1 MGITRYVTIDG
12 ISVIIDV
19 LLTGELIVIVLH
31 SVLNR
36 NIEWKYAINTFT
48 IFSIIWMI
56 YCTLEIAN
64 PTGMLETWILSRT
77 LTFNGLLISI
87 IISLA
92 INHYQQIRRIIFL
105 LSIFTLLAVT
115 KALIQK
121 FFGFDFA
128 EERWLMESEAFKTHL
143 LNTGTRYFSFYTDAG
158 NFGSNMGFAGITFA
172 LITLSISGAGK
183 KLYYAIISLLAFYAM
198 FMSGTRGAIAVPL
211 SALALYTIISKNYKA
226 MIAGGGTL
234 IAIYVFF
241 ALTTI
246 GQGNGMIRRMRS
258 AFVPTKDASFNV
270 RKENQKK
277 LASYLKDKPFGEG
290 LGLSGVENRKHSVRL
305 TTQVPN
311 DSWYVKI
318 WVETGIVGLILYI
331 GGLLITI
338 MRASWIIMFR
348 VKNKELKG
356 MLAGLVCGIFGLLV
370 SAYGNPFWGQFPTTF
385 IAFTGLAIAL
395 KGEYFDK
402 QMKEKNI

>member
-12 ISVIIDV
+12 ISVVVDV
-19 LLTGELIVIVLH
+19 LLTGELLIIVLH
-31 SVLNR
+31 SILNR
-36 NIEWKYAINTFT
+36 NIEWKYAVNVLTL
-48 IFSIIWMI
+48 FSFIWMV
-56 YCTLEIAN
+56 YCTLEMAN
-64 PTGMLETWILSRT
+64 PSGMLKAWVLSRT

-92 INHYQQIRRIIFL
+92 INHYRQIRRIIFL
-105 LSIFTLLAVT
+105 LSIFTLLAVA
-115 KALIQK
+115 KAFMQK

-128 EERWLMESEAFKTHL
+128 EERWLTESEAFKTHL
-143 LNTGTRYFSFYTDAG
+143 LSSGTRYFSFYTDAG

-172 LITLSISGAGK
+172 LIALSISGFRK
-183 KLYYAIISLLAFYAM
+183 KLYYIIVSLLAFYAM
-198 FMSGTRGAIAVPL
+198 LMSGTRGAIAVPL

-226 MIAGGGTL
+226 MLAGGSTF

-241 ALTTI
+241 AFTTI

-258 AFVPTKDASFNV
+258 AFVPSKDASFNV
-270 RKENQKK
+270 RKKNQEV

-290 LGLSGVENRKHSVRL
+290 LGLSGVENRKHSIRL

-331 GGLLITI
+331 GGLLVTI
-338 MRASWIIMFR
+338 MRASWVIMFR
-348 VKNKELKG
+348 VKDRELKG
-356 MLAGLVCGIFGLLV
+356 ILAGLVCGIFGLLV

-402 QMKEKNI
+402 QIKEKNI